1 MTIHGAKGLE
11 FPITILSGMSTA
23 TARSDR
29 GVYLLVD
36 SAGSVEVSVR
46 AGIET
51 PGFQTAH
58 EIDRR
63 FQDAEAIR
71 LLYVAA
77 TRARDHLIVS
87 VHRAINIDPEKPGR
101 PGPSRLLAQA
111 LGEVGRAARDVDL
124 SPTTNTLPDAVAPS
138 GRALRNVAP
147 SIVFGEFY
155 FCPLLARRDDALD
168 LAGRP
173 STVSATAIAGHATR
187 DLAEDRARP
196 GEVGRHGT
204 GVGRAVHGALE
215 LLDFDATDPTS
226 IIREQAVTEGVIG
239 DLRTVDALVRTGLA
253 ADVVRLAAKS
263 RHWRELYVAAPV
275 NEDSDAPVIEGY
287 IDLAVLESGSDG
299 ATELEV
305 TDLTEAMAEVRSAA
319 RELAGA

>member
-1 MTIHGAKGLE
+1 MCIRDSLERLIDDRRVLQIALGETRPRDAWRRVRLLSDRARAFTDASSGSLRGFVDWCLAQADEKGRVAETVLPEVDDAAVRILTIHGAKGLE

-111 LGEVGRAARDVDL
+111 LGEVGRAARDL
-124 SPTTNTLPDAVAPS
+124 SL
-138 GRALRNVAP
+138 
-147 SIVFGEFY
+147 IH
-155 FCPLLARRDDALD
+155 
-168 LAGRP
+168 
-173 STVSATAIAGHATR
+173 I
-187 DLAEDRARP
+187 
-196 GEVGRHGT
+196 
-204 GVGRAVHGALE
+204 
-215 LLDFDATDPTS
+215 
-226 IIREQAVTEGVIG
+226 
-239 DLRTVDALVRTGLA
+239 
-253 ADVVRLAAKS
+253 
-263 RHWRELYVAAPV
+263 
-275 NEDSDAPVIEGY
+275 
-287 IDLAVLESGSDG
+287 
-299 ATELEV
+299 
-305 TDLTEAMAEVRSAA
+305 
-319 RELAGA
+319 

>member
-1 MTIHGAKGLE
+1 MTAASCRSPSANPTTRRLASGPPPVRPRQSLHRRQQRLAARLRRLVSSPGRREGSGRRDRPPGGRRRCGPDIDHPRSQGPGVPHHHPVRHVYRYGE
-11 FPITILSGMSTA
+11 VRPGCLSPGGQ
-23 TARSDR
+23 RRIGR
-29 GVYLLVD
+29 GR
-36 SAGSVEVSVR
+36 VR

-138 GRALRNVAP
+138 GRALPDRHMW
-147 SIVFGEFY
+147 
-155 FCPLLARRDDALD
+155 LARRDDALD

-173 STVSATAIAGHATR
+173 STVSGPCYRRTR
-187 DLAEDRARP
+187 HQRPCRRPCSARRGWP
-196 GEVGRHGT
+196 SRH
-204 GVGRAVHGALE
+204 R
-215 LLDFDATDPTS
+215 
-226 IIREQAVTEGVIG
+226 R
-239 DLRTVDALVRTGLA
+239 RTG
-253 ADVVRLAAKS
+253 RP
-263 RHWRELYVAAPV
+263 RGP
-275 NEDSDAPVIEGY
+275 
-287 IDLAVLESGSDG
+287 
-299 ATELEV
+299 
-305 TDLTEAMAEVRSAA
+305 
-319 RELAGA
+319 